1 MPQDDANRLG
11 EYLHA
16 RRDLVTPQQAG
27 IPGGANRR
35 VPGLRREEVAMLAG
49 ISADYYLR
57 LERGRDHNP
66 SPQVLQAI
74 AQVLHLDDLETE
86 YLLGLNAPRP
96 PARRK
101 QRAPRLP
108 ARLHHL
114 LAAVHVP
121 AFVEDRHFDV
131 LACNQLA
138 MALSPRLRPGENRL
152 RSLLLDPEERH
163 FQHDWE
169 AAVVDSVAAFRRSVD
184 DSVAD
189 QRSVELVGELS
200 LASNRFRTLWAR
212 HDIKALGY
220 TSTVNHPV
228 VGELHLNRE
237 KLAVGDLLLVLYY
250 PDQDSDAAEKLQLLT
265 SLAPAGGQQPAAAV
279 DPPTGRDVDACHRS
293 QDSRGRRRP

>member
-1 MPQDDANRLG
+1 MPYAEDANRLG

-27 IPGGANRR
+27 IPGGPNRR

-57 LERGRDHNP
+57 LERGRDRNP

-74 AQVLHLDDLETE
+74 ARVLNLDDVETE
-86 YLLGLNAPRP
+86 YMLGLSSPRAR
-96 PARRK
+96 ARRK
-101 QRAPRLP
+101 QPTPRVP

-114 LAAVHVP
+114 LAAVNVP
-121 AFVEDRHFDV
+121 AFIEDQHFDIV
-131 LACNQLA
+131 VSNQLA
-138 MALSPRLRPGENRL
+138 LALSPRLCPGRNRL

-184 DSVAD
+184 DSVSDRRA
-189 QRSVELVGELS
+189 VELVGELS
-200 LASNRFRTLWAR
+200 VASSRFRTLWAR

-220 TSTVNHPV
+220 TSTLNHPA
-228 VGELHLNRE
+228 VGELRLNRE
-237 KLAVGDLLLVLYY
+237 KLSVGNLILVLYY
-250 PDQDSDAAEKLQLLT
+250 PDRDSGAAEKLQLLAT
-265 SLAPAGGQQPAAAV
+265 LPPSDAHEAAAV
-279 DPPTGRDVDACHRS
+279 ANS
-293 QDSRGRRRP
+293 Q

>member
-1 MPQDDANRLG
+1 MPHADDANRLG
-11 EYLHA
+11 EYLRA

-35 VPGLRREEVAMLAG
+35 VPGLRREEVAGLAG

-74 AQVLHLDDLETE
+74 ARVLRLDDVETE
-86 YLLGLNAPRP
+86 YLLGLASPRP
-96 PARRK
+96 RARPK

-108 ARLHHL
+108 TRLRHL
-114 LAAVHVP
+114 LAAVRVP
-121 AFVEDRHFDV
+121 AFVEDQHFDI
-131 LACNQLA
+131 LASNQLA
-138 MALSPRLRPGENRL
+138 LALSPRLRPGENRL

-184 DSVAD
+184 DSVTD

-212 HDIKALGY
+212 HDVKALRY
-220 TSTVNHPV
+220 TSTVNHPA
-228 VGELHLNRE
+228 VGELRLNRE
-237 KLAVGDLLLVLYY
+237 KLSVANLLLVLYY
-250 PDQDSDAAEKLQLLT
+250 PDEDSDAAEKLQLLA
-265 SLAPAGGQQPAAAV
+265 SLPPRDTPHASAVASRSADSDIDAG
-279 DPPTGRDVDACHRS
+279 H
-293 QDSRGRRRP
+293 